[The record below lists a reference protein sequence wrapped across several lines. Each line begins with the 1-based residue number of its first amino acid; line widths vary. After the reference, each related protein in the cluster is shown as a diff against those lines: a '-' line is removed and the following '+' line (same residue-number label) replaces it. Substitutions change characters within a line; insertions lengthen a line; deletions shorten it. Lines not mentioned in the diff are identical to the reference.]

1 MVVTESTNWGDAVFD
16 FERLLDF
23 GVHASADA
31 SKSARQLACARCHS
45 QKLRCV
51 RQTSDARVCDRCLA
65 ANIKCVSRQPQRMG
79 RPADT
84 SNARRSGRPASTQR
98 DRNSAQPASQLTRAN
113 KRPRNARIS
122 SPSPSPGDTG
132 HNFSRATSQFQLD
145 RWTWPSPP
153 TANQTAA
160 APTGGVPTPRANSD
174 SSSAGS
180 TQPSSGLEFF
190 PGSLGNFGSAN
201 TLLPSLED
209 LSNLFP
215 GGIDAACFE
224 PLWTPETSNVTTNGH
239 SQVDDPVEHL
249 SQLHLELYHCLVAV
263 KSVER
268 IKRDRLRC
276 TSSEPAEEINTSWSE
291 NLFRTTERFIEAL
304 RDYIGSGK
312 LAAPAGSLSATRASA
327 EISNGR
333 EGNDADD
340 LGPQIDTATGLMI
353 VSCYTRLVQ
362 IFDVVVFVVETFR
375 DMDCPGNYVQV
386 QFGSFAPTANKA
398 LQARMLGQYV
408 MYLLDGVS
416 EAIDGALASR
426 QPYARAV
433 AEVRRNETKLKE
445 RILATLH

>member
-1 MVVTESTNWGDAVFD
+1 MWIPD
-16 FERLLDF
+16 
-23 GVHASADA
+23 
-31 SKSARQLACARCHS
+31 
-45 QKLRCV
+45 
-51 RQTSDARVCDRCLA
+51 
-65 ANIKCVSRQPQRMG
+65 
-79 RPADT
+79 
-84 SNARRSGRPASTQR
+84 
-98 DRNSAQPASQLTRAN
+98 
-113 KRPRNARIS
+113 
-122 SPSPSPGDTG
+122 
-132 HNFSRATSQFQLD
+132 
-145 RWTWPSPP
+145 
-153 TANQTAA
+153 
-160 APTGGVPTPRANSD
+160 
-174 SSSAGS
+174 
-180 TQPSSGLEFF
+180 
-190 PGSLGNFGSAN
+190 
-201 TLLPSLED
+201 
-209 LSNLFP
+209 
-215 GGIDAACFE
+215 
-224 PLWTPETSNVTTNGH
+224 TSNVTTDGH
-239 SQVDDPVEHL
+239 SPVDDPVEHL

-276 TSSEPAEEINTSWSE
+276 TSSEPAEEVNTSWSE

-312 LAAPAGSLSATRASA
+312 LAAPAGPLPATTASA

-375 DMDCPGNYVQV
+375 DMDCPGSYVQV
-386 QFGSFAPTANKA
+386 QFGSFAPTSNKA

-433 AEVRRNETKLKE
+433 AEVRRNEAKLKE